1 MRITDYVLFGVFLLN
16 SVGTSAFLLRLR
28 QILPF
33 IQVEYHKKYTPLIK
47 GASSLQEKKNHLVAT
62 LFGAFEAMLLS
73 VNNLAVGFES
83 ARGLARAVD
92 GVSFGIPAGQSFCL
106 VGESG
111 CGKSVSALALLHL
124 LPMPP
129 ARVLSGSAL
138 FEGRDLLA
146 LPEDELNAIRGSRI
160 GMVFQ
165 EPMTSLNPV
174 FSIGDQVA
182 EPFMLHLGLSRKEA
196 LERAVDLL
204 AQVGITSPRER
215 AKSYPHEL
223 SGGMRQRV
231 MIAMAVALRPPL
243 LIADEP
249 TTALDASLQ
258 GQILDLMVGL
268 QQGGGNSLLL
278 ITHDLELV
286 AEYADSMAV
295 MYSGRIVE
303 SGPVKTVLNNPLH
316 PYTQGLIASRPRFRP
331 GQPSERLPAIAGS
344 VPAPL
349 DRPAGC
355 AFRNRCPKAFD
366 RCVVMP
372 ELHPAA
378 AGHEVRC
385 WLV

>member
-1 MRITDYVLFGVFLLN
+1 
-16 SVGTSAFLLRLR
+16 
-28 QILPF
+28 
-33 IQVEYHKKYTPLIK
+33 
-47 GASSLQEKKNHLVAT
+47 
-62 LFGAFEAMLLS
+62 MLLS

-83 ARGLARAVD
+83 TRGPARAVD
-92 GVSFGIPAGQSFCL
+92 GVSFEIPPGKSFCL

-111 CGKSVSALALLHL
+111 CGKSVTALALLRL
-124 LPMPP
+124 LPSPP
-129 ARVLSGSAL
+129 ARLLSGRAL

-146 LPEDELNAIRGSRI
+146 LPEAELNSIRGSRV

-174 FSIGDQVA
+174 FTIGDQIT
-182 EPFMLHLGLSRKEA
+182 EPFMLHLGLGRKEA
-196 LERAVDLL
+196 LERAVALL
-204 AQVGITSPRER
+204 DQVGIGNPRER
-215 AKSYPHEL
+215 ARAYPHEL

-231 MIAMAVALRPPL
+231 MIAMAVALAPPL

-278 ITHDLELV
+278 ITHDLDLV
-286 AEYADSMAV
+286 AEYADGMAV

-303 SGPVKTVLNNPLH
+303 SGPVQSILHSPLH

-331 GQPSERLPAIAGS
+331 GQRAERLPAIAGS
-344 VPAPL
+344 VPSPL

-366 RCVVMP
+366 RCVEMP
-372 ELHPAA
+372 DLLPMS
-378 AGHEVRC
+378 GRHEVRC
-385 WLV
+385 WLWSEE